1 MIPSGTRRTWARFLL
16 AGPVL
21 GACWAVS
28 GAPLAAQT
36 DEASHFEFFERRV
49 RPLLAKHC
57 FACHGSAIDTPQGNL
72 RLDQRAGL
80 LKGGNRGPVI
90 VPHQPDESLLIQA
103 VRGDSFQM
111 PPGGKLRE
119 REVADLVEWVRLGA
133 PWPEAQSAASPALSE
148 SDEPDWE
155 KIRAGHWAWKPVR
168 KPEPPKGSAESWVR
182 NPIDSFVLAKL
193 ESAGLKPAPA
203 ADPGTLVRRM
213 HLDLVGLPPTPDE
226 VALFLDAARRDL
238 QGAVEEKITEL
249 LGSVRYGERWARH
262 WLDVARYSDG
272 FGGFLDRRNK
282 ELTQAWRYRDWVVSA
297 FNDDMPY
304 DRFVRFQI
312 SGDLVGEIEDAVA
325 TGFFALGPYYTSDG
339 GDPDSVAQARGET
352 LDDRIDTL
360 TRGFMAVTVS
370 CARCHDHK
378 FDPIPQQDYYSLA
391 GIFDNT
397 VTSELPLVP
406 EGVVDAY
413 EAHQEKIKAAQRRQ
427 AALGARAR
435 EEMRDLSPEEEE
447 RIKQLKEEVK
457 RLKEEAPAK
466 YDFIQ
471 VLAETGNQDMPLA
484 VRGNLRTPGEMAP
497 RRFLRVLNGAGAP
510 RFTRGSGRIELAEAV
525 ASSDNPL
532 TARVL
537 VNRVWMHHFGKA
549 LVRSPGNFG
558 TLGREPTHEEM
569 LNWLAAG
576 FMQSGWSIKSLHRLI
591 MTSAAYQMSS
601 RFDARAYA
609 VDSDNELLWRMN
621 PRRMDVESWRDS
633 LLAVTRELDPEVG
646 GPPVDD
652 ITGSN
657 RRTLYA
663 KVSRNGDQSGSDEF
677 LRLFDFPIMR
687 ATVPERGTSI
697 VPQQFLFLM
706 NSPFMVD
713 RAKALS
719 KRLEGESEDEQERIE
734 RAYRLLFSRSPSE
747 EETRMGL
754 RFLRTESPSG
764 SELSPWERYGQVL
777 MSSNEFMYVR

>member
-1 MIPSGTRRTWARFLL
+1 MSPVMETYSRVRSLL
-16 AGPVL
+16 VCSVL
-21 GACWAVS
+21 GTCWF
-28 GAPLAAQT
+28 GWGDQPAAQT
-36 DEASHFEFFERRV
+36 EESAQIEFFERRV

-57 FACHGSAIDTPQGNL
+57 FACHGDAIEQPQGNL
-72 RLDQRAGL
+72 KVDGRAEL
-80 LKGGNRGPVI
+80 LKGGNRGPAI
-90 VPHQPDESLLIQA
+90 VPHRPDESLLIQA
-103 VRGDSFQM
+103 VRGKPIQM
-111 PPGGKLRE
+111 PPGGRLKE

-133 PWPEAQSAASPALSE
+133 PWPDAPVAASPPVSE
-148 SDEPDWE
+148 GDEPDWE
-155 KIRAGHWAWKPVR
+155 KIRAGHWAWEPVR
-168 KPEPPKGSAESWVR
+168 KPAPPMLPAESWIR
-182 NPIDSFVLAKL
+182 NPIDSFVLARL
-193 ESAGLKPAPA
+193 ESAGLEPAPA
-203 ADPGTLVRRM
+203 ADSRTLVRRM

-226 VALFLDAARRDL
+226 VAEFVSAFGRDRR
-238 QGAVEEKITEL
+238 GAVDQKITEL

-272 FGGFLDRRNK
+272 FGGFLDRRNR

-297 FNDDMPY
+297 FNHDLPY
-304 DRFVRFQI
+304 DQFVKLQI
-312 SGDLVGEIEDAVA
+312 SGDLVGETEDAVA

-413 EAHQEKIKAAQRRQ
+413 EAHQEKIKALQKRQ
-427 AALGARAR
+427 GDIGRLAR
-435 EEMRDLSPEEEE
+435 EEMRDQSPEEKEL
-447 RIKQLKEEVK
+447 IKELKAEVEK
-457 RLKEEAPAK
+457 LKEEAPAK
-466 YDFIQ
+466 YDFLQ
-471 VLAETGNQDMPLA
+471 VLAEAGNQDMPLA
-484 VRGNLRTPGEMAP
+484 VRGNLRTPGDMAP
-497 RRFLRVLNGAGAP
+497 RRFLSVLSGAGTS
-510 RFTRGSGRIELAEAV
+510 RFNQGSGRVELAEAV
-525 ASSDNPL
+525 ASSSNPL
-532 TARVL
+532 TARVM

-558 TLGREPTHEEM
+558 TLGRNPTHGKM
-569 LNWLAAG
+569 LDWLAAS
-576 FMQSGWSIKSLHRLI
+576 FMESNWSIKSLHRLI
-591 MTSAAYQMSS
+591 MTSATYQMSS
-601 RFDARAYA
+601 RFDARAFA

-633 LLAVTRELDPEVG
+633 LLAVTRELDLEVG

-663 KVSRNGDQSGSDEF
+663 KVSRNGDQSGSDQF

-687 ATVPERGTSI
+687 ATVPERSASI

-719 KRLEGESEDEQERIE
+719 KRLESESADDSEKIGH
-734 RAYRLLFSRSPSE
+734 AYRLLFSRFPTE
-747 EETRMGL
+747 EETLMGL
-754 RFLRTESPSG
+754 RFLQSDSPSG
-764 SELSPWERYGQVL
+764 SELTPWERYGQVL

>member
-1 MIPSGTRRTWARFLL
+1 M
-16 AGPVL
+16 
-21 GACWAVS
+21 
-28 GAPLAAQT
+28 AAQT

-57 FACHGSAIDTPQGNL
+57 FACHGSAIDSPQGSL

-80 LKGGNRGPVI
+80 LKGGNRGPAI
-90 VPHQPDESLLIQA
+90 VPHEPDRSLLIQA

-119 REVADLVEWVRLGA
+119 REVADLVEWIRLGA
-133 PWPEAQSAASPALSE
+133 PWPEAKAAATPTASVV
-148 SDEPDWE
+148 DEPDWE
-155 KIRAGHWAWKPVR
+155 KIRAGHWAWKPIR
-168 KPEPPKGSAESWVR
+168 KPAPPRVSAESRVR

-193 ESAGLKPAPA
+193 ESAGLEPAPA
-203 ADPGTLVRRM
+203 ADPAILVRRM
-213 HLDLVGLPPTPDE
+213 HLDLVGLPPSPDE
-226 VALFLDAARRDL
+226 AAEFVEAAGRDP
-238 QGAVEEKITEL
+238 QGAVEQKITEL

-297 FNDDMPY
+297 FNDDLPY
-304 DRFVRFQI
+304 DRFVRLQI

-325 TGFFALGPYYTSDG
+325 TGFFALGPYYSSDG

-413 EAHQEKIKAAQRRQ
+413 EAHQEKIKAVQERQ
-427 AALGARAR
+427 GDLGKRAR
-435 EEMRDLSPEEEE
+435 EEMRDLSPEEKEL
-447 RIKQLKEEVK
+447 IKQLKAEVK

-471 VLAETGNQDMPLA
+471 VLAEAGNQDMPLA

-497 RRFLRVLNGAGAP
+497 RRFLRVLSETGTP
-510 RFTRGSGRIELAEAV
+510 RFSQGSGRVELAEAV

-576 FMQSGWSIKSLHRLI
+576 FMESGWSLKSLHRLI
-591 MTSAAYQMSS
+591 MTSATYQMSS
-601 RFDARAYA
+601 RFDTRAFA

-633 LLAVTRELDPEVG
+633 LLAVTRELDLEVG

-663 KVSRNGDQSGSDEF
+663 KVSRNGDQSGSDQF

-697 VPQQFLFLM
+697 VPQQYLFMM

-719 KRLEGESEDEQERIE
+719 KRLEGELEDEQERIE
-734 RAYRLLFSRSPSE
+734 RAYRLLFSRSPTE

-754 RFLRTESPSG
+754 RFLRSEAPSG
-764 SELSPWERYGQVL
+764 SELGPWERYGQVL

>member
-1 MIPSGTRRTWARFLL
+1 MIGFLL
-16 AGPVL
+16 TCSIL
-21 GACWAVS
+21 GTCWIGVAAHV
-28 GAPLAAQT
+28 AAQT
-36 DEASHFEFFERRV
+36 DDAAHLEFFERRV
-49 RPLLAKHC
+49 RPLLVKHC
-57 FACHGSAIDTPQGNL
+57 FACHGTAIETPQGNL
-72 RLDQRAGL
+72 RLDQRDGL
-80 LKGGNRGPVI
+80 MKGGTRGPAI
-90 VPHQPDESLLIQA
+90 VPRQPDESLLIQV
-103 VRGDSFQM
+103 VRGHPIQM

-119 REVADLVEWVRLGA
+119 REVADLVEWIRQGA
-133 PWPEAQSAASPALSE
+133 PWPEAQAPASLPADE
-148 SDEPDWE
+148 VDEPDWE
-155 KIRAGHWAWKPVR
+155 KIRAAHWAWEPVR
-168 KPEPPKGSAESWVR
+168 KPAPPEVSVKSWVR
-182 NPIDSFVLAKL
+182 NPIDFFVLAKL
-193 ESAGLKPAPA
+193 ESAGLEPAPA
-203 ADPGTLVRRM
+203 ADSGTLVRRM

-226 VALFLDAARRDL
+226 VAEFVKAARRDR
-238 QGAVEEKITEL
+238 QGAVEQKITEL

-272 FGGFLDRRNK
+272 FGGFLDRRNR

-297 FNDDMPY
+297 FNDDLPY
-304 DRFVRFQI
+304 DRFIKLQI
-312 SGDLVGEIEDAVA
+312 SGDLIGETEDAVA

-413 EAHQEKIKAAQRRQ
+413 EAHQEKIKAAQEREGDLRD
-427 AALGARAR
+427 RAR

-447 RIKQLKEEVK
+447 LVKQWKAEVEK
-457 RLKEEAPAK
+457 LKEEAPAK
-466 YDFIQ
+466 YDFVQ
-471 VLAETGNQDMPLA
+471 VLAEAGNQDMPLA
-484 VRGNLRTPGEMAP
+484 VRGNLRTPGDMAP
-497 RRFLRVLNGAGAP
+497 RRFLRVLSGTGPP
-510 RFTRGSGRIELAEAV
+510 RFNQGSGRIELAEAV
-525 ASSDNPL
+525 ASSSNPL
-532 TARVL
+532 TARVM

-558 TLGREPTHEEM
+558 TLGRNPTHGKM
-569 LNWLAAG
+569 LDWLSAS
-576 FMQSGWSIKSLHRLI
+576 FMESGWSIKSLHHLI
-591 MTSAAYQMSS
+591 MTSATYQMSG
-601 RFDARAYA
+601 RYDARAFA
-609 VDSDNELLWRMN
+609 ADSDNELLWRMN

-633 LLAVTRELDPEVG
+633 LLAVTRELDLELG

-652 ITGSN
+652 ITGSR

-663 KVSRNGDQSGSDEF
+663 KVSRNGDQSGSDQF

-687 ATVPERGTSI
+687 ATVPERGASI

-719 KRLEGESEDEQERIE
+719 KRLESESEDDRKRID
-734 RAYRLLFSRSPSE
+734 RAYRLLFSRPPSE
-747 EETRMGL
+747 GEMRVGL
-754 RFLRTESPSG
+754 QFLRTESLSH

>member
-1 MIPSGTRRTWARFLL
+1 MSPVMESHSRIRSLL
-16 AGPVL
+16 VCSVL
-21 GACWAVS
+21 LTCWF
-28 GAPLAAQT
+28 GWGDQLAAQT
-36 DEASHFEFFERRV
+36 EESARIEFFERRV

-57 FACHGSAIDTPQGNL
+57 FACHGDAIEQPQGNL
-72 RLDQRAGL
+72 KVDGRAEL
-80 LKGGNRGPVI
+80 LKGGNRGPAV
-90 VPHQPDESLLIQA
+90 VPHRPDESLLIQA
-103 VRGDSFQM
+103 VRGEPIQM
-111 PPGGKLRE
+111 PPGGRLKE

-133 PWPEAQSAASPALSE
+133 PWPEAQAAASPPVAE
-148 SDEPDWE
+148 GDEPDWE
-155 KIRAGHWAWKPVR
+155 KIRAGHWAWAPVR
-168 KPEPPKGSAESWVR
+168 KPAPPKMPAESWIR

-193 ESAGLKPAPA
+193 ESAGLEPAPA
-203 ADPGTLVRRM
+203 ADSRTLVRRM
-213 HLDLVGLPPTPDE
+213 HLDLVGLPPTPEE
-226 VALFLDAARRDL
+226 VAEFVSAFGRDRR
-238 QGAVEEKITEL
+238 GAVEQKITEL

-272 FGGFLDRRNK
+272 FGGFLDRRNR

-297 FNDDMPY
+297 FNHDLPY
-304 DRFVRFQI
+304 DRFVKLQI
-312 SGDLVGEIEDAVA
+312 SGDLVGETEDAVA

-413 EAHQEKIKAAQRRQ
+413 EAHQEKIKALQKKQ
-427 AALGARAR
+427 GNLGALAR
-435 EEMRDLSPEEEE
+435 EEMRELSPEEKEL
-447 RIKQLKEEVK
+447 IKQLKAEVEK
-457 RLKEEAPAK
+457 LKEEAPAK
-466 YDFIQ
+466 YDFLQ
-471 VLAETGNQDMPLA
+471 VLAEAGNQDMPLA
-484 VRGNLRTPGEMAP
+484 VRGNLRTPGDMAP
-497 RRFLRVLNGAGAP
+497 RRFLKVLSGTGTP
-510 RFTRGSGRIELAEAV
+510 RFNQGSGRVELAEAV
-525 ASSDNPL
+525 ASSSNPL
-532 TARVL
+532 TARVM

-558 TLGREPTHEEM
+558 TLGRNPTHGKM
-569 LNWLAAG
+569 LDWLAAG
-576 FMQSGWSIKSLHRLI
+576 FMESNWSIKSLHRLI
-591 MTSAAYQMSS
+591 MTSATYQMSS
-601 RFDARAYA
+601 RFDARAFA
-609 VDSDNELLWRMN
+609 ADSDNELLWRMN

-633 LLAVTRELDPEVG
+633 LLAVTRELDLEMG

-663 KVSRNGDQSGSDEF
+663 KVSRNGDQSGSDQF

-687 ATVPERGTSI
+687 ATVSERGTSI

-719 KRLEGESEDEQERIE
+719 KRLESDFADDSERIGH
-734 RAYRLLFSRSPSE
+734 AYRLLFGRSPSE

-754 RFLRTESPSG
+754 RFLQAESPSG
-764 SELSPWERYGQVL
+764 SELSSWERYGQVL

>member
-1 MIPSGTRRTWARFLL
+1 MLGQMHSWIRRFLL
-16 AGPVL
+16 TCSIL
-21 GACWAVS
+21 GTCWVGS
-28 GAPLAAQT
+28 GVRLAAQT
-36 DEASHFEFFERRV
+36 EEASHLDFFERRV
-49 RPLLAKHC
+49 RPLLSKHC
-57 FACHGSAIDTPQGNL
+57 FACHGAAIENPQGNL

-80 LKGGNRGPVI
+80 LEGGNRGPAI
-90 VPHQPDESLLIQA
+90 VPHRPDESLLIQA
-103 VRGDSFQM
+103 VRGDPIQM
-111 PPGGKLRE
+111 PPGGKLKE
-119 REVADLVEWVRLGA
+119 REVADLVEWIRLGA
-133 PWPEAQSAASPALSE
+133 PWPEKQQAVSPPAP
-148 SDEPDWE
+148 DGEPDGA
-155 KIRAGHWAWKPVR
+155 KTRAGHWAWEPVR
-168 KPEPPKGSAESWVR
+168 KLAPPKVSDESWVR

-193 ESAGLKPAPA
+193 ESAGLELAPR
-203 ADPGTLVRRM
+203 ADPATLVRRM
-213 HLDLVGLPPTPDE
+213 HLDLTGLPPTPDA
-226 VALFLDAARRDL
+226 VAEFVVAARRDP
-238 QGAVEEKITEL
+238 QGAVEQKITEL

-272 FGGFLDRRNK
+272 FGGFLDRRNQ

-297 FNDDMPY
+297 FNDDLPY
-304 DRFVRFQI
+304 DRFIELQI
-312 SGDLVGEIEDAVA
+312 SGDLVGGIGDAVA
-325 TGFFALGPYYTSDG
+325 TGFFALGPYYSSDG

-397 VTSELPLVP
+397 MSGELPLVP
-406 EGVVDAY
+406 EGVVEAY
-413 EAHQEKIKAAQRRQ
+413 DDYQEKIKVAQRRG
-427 AALGARAR
+427 ADLRARAR
-435 EEMRDLSPEEEE
+435 EEKRELSAEEEKLV
-447 RIKQLKEEVK
+447 KQWKAEVEKLKEGT
-457 RLKEEAPAK
+457 PPK
-466 YDFIQ
+466 YDFAH
-471 VLAETGNQDMPLA
+471 VLAETGNQDMPVA
-484 VRGNLRTPGEMAP
+484 TRGNLRTPGDMAP
-497 RRFLRVLNGAGAP
+497 RRFLRVLAGVDTP
-510 RFTRGSGRIELAEAV
+510 RFTQGSGRIELAEAV
-525 ASSDNPL
+525 ASSANPL
-532 TARVL
+532 TARVM

-558 TLGREPTHEEM
+558 TLGRAPTHEEM
-569 LNWLAAG
+569 LNWLAAS
-576 FMQSGWSIKSLHRLI
+576 FMESGWSLKSLHRLI
-591 MTSAAYQMSS
+591 MTSATYQMSS
-601 RFDARAYA
+601 RFDARAFA

-633 LLAVTRELDPEVG
+633 LLAVTRELDLELG

-652 ITGSN
+652 ITGSR

-663 KVSRNGDQSGSDEF
+663 KVSRNGDQSGSDQF

-719 KRLEGESEDEQERIE
+719 KRLENDSADDSERIG
-734 RAYRLLFSRSPSE
+734 RAYRLLFGRSPSD
-747 EETRMGL
+747 EETGLAL
-754 RFLRTESPSG
+754 RFLRAESPSG
-764 SELSPWERYGQVL
+764 MELTPWERYGQVL

>member
-1 MIPSGTRRTWARFLL
+1 MSPFVENRFRIRSLL
-16 AGPVL
+16 VCSVL
-21 GACWAVS
+21 GLCGFGSACQ
-28 GAPLAAQT
+28 LAAQT
-36 DEASHFEFFERRV
+36 EDAARIEFFERRV
-49 RPLLAKHC
+49 RPLLAKQC
-57 FACHGSAIDTPQGNL
+57 FACHGDAIEEPQGNL
-72 RLDQRAGL
+72 RLDGRAEL
-80 LKGGNRGPVI
+80 LKGGNRGPAI
-90 VPHQPDESLLIQA
+90 VPHRPDQSLLIRA
-103 VRGDSFQM
+103 VRGEPVQM
-111 PPGGKLRE
+111 PPGGKLKE

-133 PWPEAQSAASPALSE
+133 PWPEAPVAASPPASE
-148 SDEPDWE
+148 GDEPDWE
-155 KIRAGHWAWKPVR
+155 KIRAGHWAWEPVR
-168 KPEPPKGSAESWVR
+168 KPAPPQVSAESRVR

-193 ESAGLKPAPA
+193 ESAGLEPAPA
-203 ADPGTLVRRM
+203 ADPATLVRRM
-213 HLDLVGLPPTPDE
+213 HLDLVGLPPTPEE
-226 VALFLDAARRDL
+226 VAEFSKAVRRDR
-238 QGAVEEKITEL
+238 QGAVEQKITEL

-272 FGGFLDRRNK
+272 FGGFLDRRNR

-297 FNDDMPY
+297 FNDDLPY
-304 DRFVRFQI
+304 DRFIKLQI
-312 SGDLVGEIEDAVA
+312 SGDLVGETGDAVA

-406 EGVVDAY
+406 EGVVEAY
-413 EAHQEKIKAAQRRQ
+413 EAHQEKIKALQKRQ
-427 AALGARAR
+427 GDLGRRAR

-447 RIKQLKEEVK
+447 LIKQWKAEVEK
-457 RLKEEAPAK
+457 LKEEAPAK
-466 YDFIQ
+466 YDFVQ
-471 VLAETGNQDMPLA
+471 VLAEAGNQDMPLA
-484 VRGNLRTPGEMAP
+484 MRGNLRTPGDMAP
-497 RRFLRVLNGAGAP
+497 RRFLKVLSGVDAP
-510 RFTRGSGRIELAEAV
+510 RFTQGSGRIELAEAV
-525 ASSDNPL
+525 ASSANPL
-532 TARVL
+532 TARVM
-537 VNRVWMHHFGKA
+537 VNRVWMHHFGRA

-558 TLGREPTHEEM
+558 TLGREPTHREM
-569 LNWLAAG
+569 LDWLAAS
-576 FMQSGWSIKSLHRLI
+576 FMESGWSIKSLHRLI
-591 MTSAAYQMSS
+591 MTSATYQMSS
-601 RFDARAYA
+601 RFYTPAFA

-633 LLAVTRELDPEVG
+633 LLAVTRELDLEMG

-663 KVSRNGDQSGSDEF
+663 KVSRNGDQSGSDQF

-687 ATVPERGTSI
+687 ATVPERSASI

-719 KRLEGESEDEQERIE
+719 RRLEDESAEDSQRIGW
-734 RAYRLLFSRSPSE
+734 AYRLLFGRSPSE
-747 EETRMGL
+747 EETLMGL
-754 RFLRTESPSG
+754 RFLEAEIPSG
-764 SELSPWERYGQVL
+764 SELTPWERYGQVL

>member
-1 MIPSGTRRTWARFLL
+1 MVLLRLRHSWIQFLF
-16 AGPVL
+16 AWSVL
-21 GACWAVS
+21 GTSWIGS
-28 GAPLAAQT
+28 GVRLAAQT
-36 DEASHFEFFERRV
+36 EEPSRLEFFERRV
-49 RPLLAKHC
+49 RPLLSKHC
-57 FACHGSAIDTPQGNL
+57 FACHGAAIDQPQGNL
-72 RLDQRAGL
+72 RLDKRAGL
-80 LKGGNRGPVI
+80 LKGGNRGPAI
-90 VPHQPDESLLIQA
+90 IPHRPDESLLIRA
-103 VRGDSFQM
+103 VRGDSIQM
-111 PPGGKLRE
+111 PPGGKLKE

-133 PWPEAQSAASPALSE
+133 PWPEAQVAASPPASE
-148 SDEPDWE
+148 GDEPDWE
-155 KIRAGHWAWKPVR
+155 KIRASHWAWEPVR
-168 KPEPPKGSAESWVR
+168 KPPPPKVSAESRVR

-193 ESAGLKPAPA
+193 ESLGLEMAPPA
-203 ADPGTLVRRM
+203 DSGTLVRRM

-226 VALFLDAARRDL
+226 AAEFVEAARRDP
-238 QGAVEEKITEL
+238 QGAVEQKITEL

-272 FGGFLDRRNK
+272 FGGFLDRRNR

-297 FNDDMPY
+297 FNQDLPY
-304 DRFVRFQI
+304 DRFVRLQI
-312 SGDLVGEIEDAVA
+312 SGDLVGDTEDAVA
-325 TGFFALGPYYTSDG
+325 TGFFALGPYYSSDG

-397 VTSELPLVP
+397 MSGELPLVP
-406 EGVVDAY
+406 EGVVEAY
-413 EAHQEKIKAAQRRQ
+413 DDYQEKIKAAQKREGDLR
-427 AALGARAR
+427 ARAR
-435 EEMRDLSPEEEE
+435 EEKRKLSAEEEE
-447 RIKQLKEEVK
+447 LVKQWKAEVEKLKEGT
-457 RLKEEAPAK
+457 PPK
-466 YDFIQ
+466 YDFAH
-471 VLAETGNQDMPLA
+471 VLAETGNQDMPVA
-484 VRGNLRTPGEMAP
+484 TRGNLRKPGDMAP
-497 RRFLRVLNGAGAP
+497 RRFLRVLTGVDTP
-510 RFTRGSGRIELAEAV
+510 RFTHGSGRIELAEAV
-525 ASSDNPL
+525 ASSANPL
-532 TARVL
+532 TARVM

-558 TLGREPTHEEM
+558 TLGREPTHEQM

-576 FMQSGWSIKSLHRLI
+576 FMESGWSLKSLHRLI
-591 MTSAAYQMSS
+591 MTSATYQMSS
-601 RFDARAYA
+601 RFDARAFA

-633 LLAVTRELDPEVG
+633 LLAVTRELDLEMG

-652 ITGSN
+652 ITGSR

-663 KVSRNGDQSGSDEF
+663 KVSRNGDQSGSDQF

-719 KRLEGESEDEQERIE
+719 GRLENDSDDDSVRIGH
-734 RAYRLLFSRSPSE
+734 AYRLLFGRSPSD
-747 EETRMGL
+747 EETRLGL
-754 RFLRTESPSG
+754 RFLRAESPSA

>member
-1 MIPSGTRRTWARFLL
+1 M
-16 AGPVL
+16 
-21 GACWAVS
+21 
-28 GAPLAAQT
+28 
-36 DEASHFEFFERRV
+36 EFFESRV

-57 FACHGSAIDTPQGNL
+57 FACHGAEIDAPQGNL
-72 RLDQRAGL
+72 RLDERAGL
-80 LKGGNRGPVI
+80 LKGGNRGPAV
-90 VPHQPDESLLIQA
+90 VPHEPGESLLIRA
-103 VRGDSFQM
+103 VRGDSLQM
-111 PPGGKLRE
+111 PPGSKLRE
-119 REVADLVEWVRLGA
+119 REVADLVEWIRLGA
-133 PWPEAQSAASPALSE
+133 PWPEAQAAASPPASE
-148 SDEPDWE
+148 ADESEWE
-155 KIRAGHWAWKPVR
+155 KIRAGHWAWEPVR
-168 KPEPPKGSAESWVR
+168 KPVPPKVSNESWVR
-182 NPIDSFVLAKL
+182 NPIDAFVRAKL
-193 ESAGLKPAPA
+193 EPEGLEPAPA
-203 ADPGTLVRRM
+203 ADPEILVRRM

-226 VALFLDAARRDL
+226 AAEFVEAARRDP
-238 QGAVEEKITEL
+238 QGAVEQKITEL

-272 FGGFLDRRNK
+272 FGGFLDRRNR

-297 FNDDMPY
+297 FNDDLPY
-304 DRFVRFQI
+304 DRFVKLQI
-312 SGDLVGEIEDAVA
+312 SGDLVGETGDAVA

-413 EAHQEKIKAAQRRQ
+413 EAHQEKIKTLQERQRD
-427 AALGARAR
+427 LGARAR
-435 EEMRDLSPEEEE
+435 EEMRDLSPEEKEL
-447 RIKQLKEEVK
+447 IKELKAEVEKLKEES
-457 RLKEEAPAK
+457 PAK
-466 YDFIQ
+466 YDFVQ
-471 VLAETGNQDMPLA
+471 VLAEAGNQDMPLA

-497 RRFLRVLNGAGAP
+497 RRFLRVLSGTGTR
-510 RFTRGSGRIELAEAV
+510 RFKQGSGRVELAEAV
-525 ASSDNPL
+525 ASPSNPL
-532 TARVL
+532 TARVM
-537 VNRVWMHHFGKA
+537 VNRVWMHHFGRA

-558 TLGREPTHEEM
+558 TLGRNPTHGKM
-569 LNWLAAG
+569 LDWLAAS
-576 FMQSGWSIKSLHRLI
+576 FMESSWSIKSLHRLI
-591 MTSAAYQMSS
+591 MTSATYQMSS
-601 RFDARAYA
+601 RFDARAFA
-609 VDSDNELLWRMN
+609 ADSDNELLWRMN

-633 LLAVTRELDPEVG
+633 LLAVTRELDLEMG

-652 ITGSN
+652 ITASN

-663 KVSRNGDQSGSDEF
+663 KVSRNGDQSGSDQF

-687 ATVPERGTSI
+687 ATVAERSTSI

-719 KRLEGESEDEQERIE
+719 KRLESESADDSERIGQ
-734 RAYRLLFSRSPSE
+734 AYRLLFGRSPSE
-747 EETRMGL
+747 QETLMGL
-754 RFLRTESPSG
+754 RFLQADSPSG
-764 SELSPWERYGQVL
+764 SELRPWERYGQVL

>member
-1 MIPSGTRRTWARFLL
+1 MKSLSWIRFLF
-16 AGPVL
+16 ACSVL
-21 GACWAVS
+21 GTCWV
-28 GAPLAAQT
+28 GWGYELKAQAT
-36 DEASHFEFFERRV
+36 DASTLEFFERRV

-57 FACHGSAIDTPQGNL
+57 FACHGAEIDTPQGNL
-72 RLDQRAGL
+72 RVDQRSGL
-80 LKGGNRGPVI
+80 MKGGSRGPAI
-90 VPHQPDESLLIQA
+90 VPHRPDESLLIRA
-103 VRGDSFQM
+103 VRGDSIQM
-111 PPGGKLRE
+111 PPGGKLKE

-133 PWPEAQSAASPALSE
+133 PWPEAQAAASPAAA
-148 SDEPDWE
+148 DGDNPDWE
-155 KIRAGHWAWKPVR
+155 KIRASHWAWEPVR
-168 KPEPPKGSAESWVR
+168 KAAPPQVSEESWVR

-193 ESAGLKPAPA
+193 ESAGLEPAPS
-203 ADPGTLVRRM
+203 ADAGTLVRRM

-226 VALFLDAARRDL
+226 VAEFVVASRQDP
-238 QGAVEEKITEL
+238 QGAVEQKITEL

-272 FGGFLDRRNK
+272 FGGFLDRRNQ

-297 FNDDMPY
+297 FNDDLPY
-304 DRFVRFQI
+304 DHFIKLQI
-312 SGDLVGEIEDAVA
+312 SGDLVGGVEDAVA
-325 TGFFALGPYYTSDG
+325 TGFFALGPYYSSDG

-397 VTSELPLVP
+397 MSSELPLVP
-406 EGVVDAY
+406 EGVVEAYDAY
-413 EAHQEKIKAAQRRQ
+413 QGKIKTAQRRG
-427 AALGARAR
+427 AGIRARAR
-435 EEMRDLSPEEEE
+435 EEKRELSAEEEE
-447 RIKQLKEEVK
+447 QVKQLKAEVEK
-457 RLKEEAPAK
+457 LKEGAPPK
-466 YDFIQ
+466 YDFAH

-484 VRGNLRTPGEMAP
+484 VRGNLRTPGDMAP
-497 RRFLRVLNGAGAP
+497 RRFPRVLSDHGTR
-510 RFTRGSGRIELAEAV
+510 RFNQGSGRIELAEAV
-525 ASSDNPL
+525 ANPSNPL
-532 TARVL
+532 TARVM
-537 VNRVWMHHFGKA
+537 VNRVWMHHFGRA

-558 TLGREPTHEEM
+558 TLGRNPTHGKL
-569 LNWLAAG
+569 LNWLAAS
-576 FMQSGWSIKSLHRLI
+576 FMESGWSLKSLHRLI
-591 MTSAAYQMSS
+591 MTSATYQMSS
-601 RFDARAYA
+601 RYDARAFA

-633 LLAVTRELDPEVG
+633 LLAVTRELDLELG
-646 GPPVDD
+646 GPPVND

-663 KVSRNGDQSGSDEF
+663 KVSRNGDQSGSDQF

-713 RAKALS
+713 RAKALY
-719 KRLEGESEDEQERIE
+719 KRLEGESEDDQGKIE

-747 EETRMGL
+747 GETQMGL
-754 RFLRTESPSG
+754 QFLRTESPSD

>member
-1 MIPSGTRRTWARFLL
+1 MKSLSWIRFLI
-16 AGPVL
+16 ACSVL
-21 GACWAVS
+21 GTCWLGS
-28 GAPLAAQT
+28 GYELEAQAT
-36 DEASHFEFFERRV
+36 DASDLEFFERRV

-57 FACHGSAIDTPQGNL
+57 FACHGAEIDTPHGNL
-72 RLDQRAGL
+72 RVDQRSGL
-80 LKGGNRGPVI
+80 MKGGSRGPAI
-90 VPHQPDESLLIQA
+90 VPHRPDESLLIRA
-103 VRGDSFQM
+103 VRGDSIQM
-111 PPGGKLRE
+111 PPGGKLKA

-133 PWPEAQSAASPALSE
+133 PWPEAQAAASPAPA
-148 SDEPDWE
+148 DGDNPDWE
-155 KIRAGHWAWKPVR
+155 KIRASHWAWEPVR
-168 KPEPPKGSAESWVR
+168 KAAPPQVSEESWVR

-193 ESAGLKPAPA
+193 ESAGLEPAPS
-203 ADPGTLVRRM
+203 ADAGTLVRRM

-226 VALFLDAARRDL
+226 VAEFVVAARRDP
-238 QGAVEEKITEL
+238 QGTVEQKITEL

-272 FGGFLDRRNK
+272 FGGFLDRRNQ

-297 FNDDMPY
+297 FNDDLPY
-304 DRFVRFQI
+304 DRFIKLQI
-312 SGDLVGEIEDAVA
+312 SGDLVGGVEDAVA
-325 TGFFALGPYYTSDG
+325 TGFFALGPYYSSDG

-397 VTSELPLVP
+397 MSSELPLVP
-406 EGVVDAY
+406 EGVVEAYDAY
-413 EAHQEKIKAAQRRQ
+413 QKKIKTAQRRG
-427 AALGARAR
+427 AGIRARAR
-435 EEMRDLSPEEEE
+435 EEKRELSAEEEE
-447 RIKQLKEEVK
+447 LVKQLKAEVEK
-457 RLKEEAPAK
+457 LKEGAPPK
-466 YDFIQ
+466 YDFAH

-484 VRGNLRTPGEMAP
+484 VRGNLRTPGDMAP
-497 RRFLRVLNGAGAP
+497 RRFPRVLSDHGTR
-510 RFTRGSGRIELAEAV
+510 RFNQGSGRIELAEAV
-525 ASSDNPL
+525 ANPSNPL
-532 TARVL
+532 TARVM
-537 VNRVWMHHFGKA
+537 VNRVWMHHFGRA

-558 TLGREPTHEEM
+558 TLGRNPTHEKL
-569 LNWLAAG
+569 LNWLAAS
-576 FMQSGWSIKSLHRLI
+576 FMESGWSLKSLHRLI
-591 MTSAAYQMSS
+591 MTSATYQMSS
-601 RFDARAYA
+601 RYDARAFA

-633 LLAVTRELDPEVG
+633 LLAVTRELDLELG

-663 KVSRNGDQSGSDEF
+663 KVSRNGDQSGSDQF

-713 RAKALS
+713 RAKALY
-719 KRLEGESEDEQERIE
+719 KRLEGESEDDQGRID

-747 EETRMGL
+747 GETQMGL
-754 RFLRTESPSG
+754 QFLRTESPSD

>member
-1 MIPSGTRRTWARFLL
+1 MVPRGTRHPWIRFLL
-16 AGPVL
+16 AGSVL
-21 GACWAVS
+21 GACWAAT
-28 GAPLAAQT
+28 GAPLKAQT
-36 DEASHFEFFERRV
+36 DEASQFEFFERRV

-57 FACHGSAIDTPQGNL
+57 FACHGSAIDTPQGDL

-80 LKGGNRGPVI
+80 LKGGNRGPAI

-133 PWPEAQSAASPALSE
+133 PWPGAQAAASPALSE

-168 KPEPPKGSAESWVR
+168 RPERPKVSAESWVQ

-304 DRFVRFQI
+304 DRFVRLQI
-312 SGDLVGEIEDAVA
+312 SGDLVGEIKDAVA

-413 EAHQEKIKAAQRRQ
+413 EAHQEKIRAAQRRQ

-447 RIKQLKEEVK
+447 LIKQLKEEVK

-471 VLAETGNQDMPLA
+471 VLAEAGNQDMPLA
-484 VRGNLRTPGEMAP
+484 VRGNLRTQGKMAP
-497 RRFLRVLNGAGAP
+497 RRFLKVLNGAGAP

-576 FMQSGWSIKSLHRLI
+576 FMESGWSIKSLHRLI

-687 ATVPERGTSI
+687 ATVPERGSSI

-719 KRLEGESEDEQERIE
+719 KRLEGESEDEQGRIE

-754 RFLRTESPSG
+754 RFLRSEAPSG

>member
-1 MIPSGTRRTWARFLL
+1 MVPRGTRHPWIRFLL
-16 AGPVL
+16 AGSVL
-21 GACWAVS
+21 GACWAGT
-28 GAPLAAQT
+28 GAPVKAQT
-36 DEASHFEFFERRV
+36 DEASQFEFFERRV

-57 FACHGSAIDTPQGNL
+57 FACHGSAIDTPQGDL

-80 LKGGNRGPVI
+80 LKGGNRGPAI
-90 VPHQPDESLLIQA
+90 VPRQPDESLLIQA

-133 PWPEAQSAASPALSE
+133 PWPGAQAAASPALSE

-168 KPEPPKGSAESWVR
+168 RPERPKVSAESWVQ

-304 DRFVRFQI
+304 DRFVRLQI

-397 VTSELPLVP
+397 VTGELPLVP

-447 RIKQLKEEVK
+447 RIKQLKEEVE
-457 RLKEEAPAK
+457 RFKEEAPAK

-497 RRFLRVLNGAGAP
+497 RRFLRVLNSAGAP
-510 RFTRGSGRIELAEAV
+510 RFSQGSGRIELAEAV

-687 ATVPERGTSI
+687 ATVPERGSSI